1 MRTKQVRDGLGKEL
15 DMSGRFEGRKIE
27 TWQAMRKSGKD
38 GDKGDGGHFTG
49 LIESVKNSRVFF
61 CAEFVRQVLQ

>member
-1 MRTKQVRDGLGKEL
+1 
-15 DMSGRFEGRKIE
+15 MSGTFEGRKIE